1 MNYEEQFKQ
10 KQYRDICEKVKAF
23 FQDEETALTR
33 MEEFSFEKK
42 RKATQQRGHWK
53 RGKSA
58 TPKQL
63 AYLELLGVDLREHP
77 NMSRQETAYLIDCV
91 KGF

>member
-1 MNYEEQFKQ
+1 MNYEEQLKQ
-10 KQYRDICEKVKAF
+10 KQYLNICEKVKAF
-23 FQDEETALTR
+23 FQDAETALTR

-42 RKATQQRGHWK
+42 RNAIRQRGHWK
-53 RGKSA
+53 REMAA
-58 TPKQL
+58 TSNQL

-77 NMSRQETAYLIDCV
+77 NMSRQEAAYLIDCV